1 VHTLAWA
8 FGTFLGN
15 VLYDTAKAAT
25 ARLAFGTAE
34 QLHPH
39 GVAVVVALAPGHLGV
54 TETPR
59 LRTTPV

>member
-34 QLHPH
+34 
-39 GVAVVVALAPGHLGV
+39 
-54 TETPR
+54 
-59 LRTTPV
+59 